1 MQIPNRASP
10 SNRITS
16 SHSVAISSHTPGAAR
31 KCVTTSAASCCISA
45 VLKTCPAAAPAAARG
60 RCMAGSGRPAARE
73 TGMLKTCPAAAPA
86 AARGRCMAG
95 SGRPAAREAGMLK
108 TCPVAAPAAARGR
121 CMAGSGLP
129 TARELAG
136 ISYRSTACNRRTCSQ
151 SKNPGCC
158 RIADTEPN
166 NLRELRKSPS
176 SSLIYPTSCHS
187 NSAAGYPSG
196 LAVLRQLPPASCF
209 TEPPGRAS
217 ARVTLIACTAFRR
230 RSHRPADQ
238 NTAVIVS

>member
-1 MQIPNRASP
+1 
-10 SNRITS
+10 
-16 SHSVAISSHTPGAAR
+16 
-31 KCVTTSAASCCISA
+31 
-45 VLKTCPAAAPAAARG
+45 
-60 RCMAGSGRPAARE
+60 
-73 TGMLKTCPAAAPA
+73 
-86 AARGRCMAG
+86 MAG

-121 CMAGSGLP
+121 CMAGSGRP

-136 ISYRSTACNRRTCSQ
+136 ISYRSTACTRRTCSQ

-176 SSLIYPTSCHS
+176 SSLLYPTSCHS

-209 TEPPGRAS
+209 TEPQPRLRARHTHRMHRVPASIAS
-217 ARVTLIACTAFRR
+217 AGGSKYSCNRIVKETSARSFIDCT
-230 RSHRPADQ
+230 
-238 NTAVIVS
+238 TAVYRYRLRRIFKKGTPGTIVITRRLMLI

>member
-1 MQIPNRASP
+1 
-10 SNRITS
+10 
-16 SHSVAISSHTPGAAR
+16 
-31 KCVTTSAASCCISA
+31 
-45 VLKTCPAAAPAAARG
+45 
-60 RCMAGSGRPAARE
+60 
-73 TGMLKTCPAAAPA
+73 
-86 AARGRCMAG
+86 MAG
-95 SGRPAAREAGMLK
+95 SGRPAAREAGLLK

-187 NSAAGYPSG
+187 TQQRSRLPLRACCASATAAGKLLHRTP
-196 LAVLRQLPPASCF
+196 AAPP
-209 TEPPGRAS
+209 RAS
-217 ARVTLIACTAFRR
+217 HSSHAPRSGVDRIGRR
-230 RSHRPADQ
+230 IKIQ
-238 NTAVIVS
+238 L

>member
-1 MQIPNRASP
+1 
-10 SNRITS
+10 
-16 SHSVAISSHTPGAAR
+16 
-31 KCVTTSAASCCISA
+31 
-45 VLKTCPAAAPAAARG
+45 
-60 RCMAGSGRPAARE
+60 
-73 TGMLKTCPAAAPA
+73 
-86 AARGRCMAG
+86 MAG

-121 CMAGSGLP
+121 CMAGSGRP

-196 LAVLRQLPPASCF
+196 LAVLRHCRQQVAAPSPS
-209 TEPPGRAS
+209 RAS
-217 ARVTLIACTAFRR
+217 ARITLIACTAFRR

-238 NTAVIVS
+238 NTAVIAS